1 MAADGRKHILAIGG
15 GALMPRQTLPFQ
27 FEQAIR
33 LSLRPASPVKHHTHG
48 CAEPCDALRG
58 EREVR
63 RRRSKVARMIFVRP
77 SSIIAALVAQSM
89 RPHSP

>member
-15 GALMPRQTLPFQ
+15 GALMPRQTLPFH

-48 CAEPCDALRG
+48 FAEPL
-58 EREVR
+58 
-63 RRRSKVARMIFVRP
+63 
-77 SSIIAALVAQSM
+77 
-89 RPHSP
+89 